1 MGLFN
6 FLNQNQKG
14 EVQPKNSTHIEMM
27 FSKEMASKAAYFVT
41 SYAER
46 FDELDYSVDSLKV
59 VDNILDDIACHYEDI
74 DDSIL
79 HIIVTLTSSYIF
91 EVAKRNF
98 GGKYYW
104 HEQLQQ
110 PIFVTSQP
118 HFEVSLLVFEKVKR
132 RLKYGYDDHIPLFF
146 DGFVN
151 SVLREESAK
160 IE

>member
-1 MGLFN
+1 MGVFKFFN
-6 FLNQNQKG
+6 KEGQK
-14 EVQPKNSTHIEMM
+14 EVQLGSSDIECL
-27 FSKEMASKAAYFVT
+27 FSKEIASKAAYFVT
-41 SYAER
+41 SHAER
-46 FDELDYSVDSLKV
+46 FDELDYSVESLKV

-74 DDSIL
+74 DATIL

-104 HEQLQQ
+104 YEELQQ
-110 PIFVTSQP
+110 PIFVTSKP

-146 DGFVN
+146 DGFVK
-151 SVLREESAK
+151 SVNQEESAK